1 LVQEDWVLMTIMF
14 DEWVDDGH
22 GTFSLSLSLFSATRV
37 CYVSFFFLHSSFSLF
52 GCLFFFFFFSFFF
65 SHVLSTYEVWVSVQ
79 ERRKLVFSRCCCC
92 CCSCCCS
99 FFPHSIQFA
108 SHVGIARGVSFFSF
122 LSCEQEGFGWIS
134 STFHLLCP
142 LFIGLIWLG

>member
-1 LVQEDWVLMTIMF
+1 MF
-14 DEWVDDGH
+14 L
-22 GTFSLSLSLFSATRV
+22 FFFFIPLSLSLDACFS
-37 CYVSFFFLHSSFSLF
+37 SSSFL
-52 GCLFFFFFFSFFF
+52 FFF

-108 SHVGIARGVSFFSF
+108 SHVGIARGVSLFSF